1 MLLQKQAQVQNLYFV
16 FTSTYYFH
24 MFGRRERTV
33 HHANSKIFVKNAAQC
48 SIYVCYDWLPKSSTE
63 EAEFKLTLI
72 PIFFFSGYGTIL
84 MYYVPICGSHIRK
97 IKDLRHGHVNSPWDL
112 IQVVKLP
119 SCSLRMKRW
128 FLCLYVAPCSNQ
140 FTPVKDVLSPFLWH
154 LEVNS
159 SWQIVVQDCHI
170 NSFGLFFLSFFFFLF
185 FTAEGVPFQYV
196 DLWHGSNILFTLH
209 L

>member
-1 MLLQKQAQVQNLYFV
+1 M
-16 FTSTYYFH
+16 
-24 MFGRRERTV
+24 
-33 HHANSKIFVKNAAQC
+33 IFSN
-48 SIYVCYDWLPKSSTE
+48 
-63 EAEFKLTLI
+63 
-72 PIFFFSGYGTIL
+72 IFYQPYTIISIL

-170 NSFGLFFLSFFFFLF
+170 NSFGLFFLSFFLLLSFFYCRGCSISVCGPMTWQQHIIYITPIIINPTIRYYLLLF
-185 FTAEGVPFQYV
+185 KKHKLKSA
-196 DLWHGSNILFTLH
+196 
-209 L
+209 

>member
-1 MLLQKQAQVQNLYFV
+1 MYLV
-16 FTSTYYFH
+16 
-24 MFGRRERTV
+24 
-33 HHANSKIFVKNAAQC
+33 
-48 SIYVCYDWLPKSSTE
+48 
-63 EAEFKLTLI
+63 
-72 PIFFFSGYGTIL
+72 L
-84 MYYVPICGSHIRK
+84 MYLFVGSHIKK
-97 IKDLRHGHVNSPWDL
+97 IKDLPHGHVNSPWDL

-170 NSFGLFFLSFFFFLF
+170 NSFGLFFLSSSFFFLLQRVF
-185 FTAEGVPFQYV
+185 HFSMWTYDMAATYY
-196 DLWHGSNILFTLH
+196 LH
-209 L
+209 YTYNNKSYN

>member
-1 MLLQKQAQVQNLYFV
+1 MYLV
-16 FTSTYYFH
+16 
-24 MFGRRERTV
+24 
-33 HHANSKIFVKNAAQC
+33 
-48 SIYVCYDWLPKSSTE
+48 
-63 EAEFKLTLI
+63 
-72 PIFFFSGYGTIL
+72 L
-84 MYYVPICGSHIRK
+84 MYLFVGSHIKK
-97 IKDLRHGHVNSPWDL
+97 IKDLPHGHVNSPWDL

-170 NSFGLFFLSFFFFLF
+170 NSFGLFFLSSSFFF

-196 DLWHGSNILFTLH
+196 DLITWQRHIIYITPIIINPTIRYYLLLFKKHKL
-209 L
+209 